1 MVCLPWVWRVVML
14 AIKGLSSATLWDVV
28 SFCFRD
34 PRKHENYSPGDE
46 ERYREAWEKK
56 RAYLERMMKREAR
69 AKIAYLKGNPVG
81 FIEYYPIEIC
91 NLEVVG
97 KDVMA
102 IWCLD
107 VREKGRGI
115 GSKLLKACLEDSR
128 NLGRKGVIV
137 SCWDPIW
144 MPRKIFE
151 KFGFKEVGKAV
162 GAGVLLF
169 KEFEPVET
177 PMWVG
182 RGATYETQPVENRVV
197 IDLFHSDRCP
207 IHWRNTALLKSIIA
221 DFGDAII
228 LNERNVDERDQ
239 MLKHSI
245 QYSAY
250 LNGKAIIAGPAAN
263 EEKLRS
269 KIRAEVG
276 RIRKKGQG

>member
-1 MVCLPWVWRVVML
+1 MIQMR
-14 AIKGLSSATLWDVV
+14 GLHTGTLWDVA
-28 SFCFRD
+28 SFCFRH
-34 PRKHENYSPGDE
+34 PGKHENHAPGDE
-46 ERYREAWEKK
+46 QRYREAWERK
-56 RAYLERMMKREAR
+56 RAYLERMMKRGAR
-69 AKIAYLKGNPVG
+69 AKIAYLKGEPVG

-91 NLEVVG
+91 NLEVAG

-115 GSKLLKACLEDSR
+115 GGKLIEACLEDSR
-128 NLGRKGVIV
+128 QLGRKGVDV

-151 KFGFKEVGKAV
+151 KFGFKEAGKVV
-162 GAGVLLF
+162 GAGILLF

-177 PMWVG
+177 PVWVG
-182 RGATYETQPVENRVV
+182 RGATYETQPVEGKVV
-197 IDLFHSDRCP
+197 VDLFHSDRCP
-207 IHWRNTALLKSIIA
+207 IHWRNTALLKSIIR

-228 LNERNVDERDQ
+228 LNEHNVDERQD

-250 LNGKAIIAGPAAN
+250 LNGKAIIAGPVAD
-263 EEKLRS
+263 EEDLRTKIKAEVDRMRS
-269 KIRAEVG
+269 KRQ
-276 RIRKKGQG
+276 R